1 MGVDLGIKNFAI
13 TSDGV
18 IYPNINKTKRV
29 RQLEKR
35 KRHLHHLLEHKY
47 KINGFYQK
55 TSNIEKLEAKYL
67 ITSRKLKNIRETY
80 LHQITYDLVK
90 SKPGIIVIE
99 DLAVSKMLTTS
110 YLRKSILQQEF
121 FKFRQY
127 LTYKCKFYGVQLVVA
142 DRYFASSKTC
152 SCCKTERKSLSL
164 SERTFICPKCGY
176 TQDRDINAAINLRN
190 YAYALNV

>member
-1 MGVDLGIKNFAI
+1 MSFAQSGERIFHIDSNHIRLSRIDTPVRVKKQLLSYNLMNVRVSYDGKFWWLGYAYEVSEENLSESKEVIGVDLGIKNFAI

-67 ITSRKLKNIRETY
+67 ITQLSQ
-80 LHQITYDLVK
+80 QIFPNK
-90 SKPGIIVIE
+90 
-99 DLAVSKMLTTS
+99 A
-110 YLRKSILQQEF
+110 
-121 FKFRQY
+121 
-127 LTYKCKFYGVQLVVA
+127 
-142 DRYFASSKTC
+142 
-152 SCCKTERKSLSL
+152 
-164 SERTFICPKCGY
+164 
-176 TQDRDINAAINLRN
+176 
-190 YAYALNV
+190 